1 MSVKIFGPILK
12 SSCFLT
18 VEFHTQFLVYF
29 EEQSFIICICSKY
42 FLPVYGFSSQSLKNV
57 FQSRNFFI
65 SMKSNLTIISFM
77 YHISGALYKL
87 LLNPKSSSFF
97 PPLSSRSLIILSF
110 IFRSINHFVLIF
122 VKVVW
127 SMSSSIFFFFMFF
140 SRSFSIIFW
149 KDHFSL
155 FCPFSSFK
163 NQLTIFVWVYLSTL
177 WSIQLIYLS
186 VLLPL
191 SHCLYHS
198 SIVCPSTL
206 SFFNIVL
213 TTLDLLPLSINVR
226 INLLI
231 FKKLAGVFIE
241 IVLNL

>member
-77 YHISGALYKL
+77 YHIFGALYKL

-127 SMSSSIFFFFMFF
+127 SMSSSIFFFTCTFLVVLA
-140 SRSFSIIFW
+140 
-149 KDHFSL
+149 L
-155 FCPFSSFK
+155 FIE
-163 NQLTIFVWVYLSTL
+163 QTIFLYSALS
-177 WSIQLIYLS
+177 
-186 VLLPL
+186 PL
-191 SHCLYHS
+191 SKTRWLYLYGF
-198 SIVCPSTL
+198 ICQL
-206 SFFNIVL
+206 SGLF
-213 TTLDLLPLSINVR
+213 S
-226 INLLI
+226 
-231 FKKLAGVFIE
+231 
-241 IVLNL
+241 